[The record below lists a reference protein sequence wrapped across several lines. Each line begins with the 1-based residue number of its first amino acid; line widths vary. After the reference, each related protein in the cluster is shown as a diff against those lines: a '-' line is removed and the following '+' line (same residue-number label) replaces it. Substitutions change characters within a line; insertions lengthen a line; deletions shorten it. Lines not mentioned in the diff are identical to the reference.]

1 MKILK
6 IDISLLYTFVL
17 YIFKCKKLKITFEGE
32 LIKVIQSN
40 IFQIENSFFFVST
53 DVTIFGGNCHD
64 HSSYESI
71 IVLLDLFFFISYQ
84 TF

>member
-6 IDISLLYTFVL
+6 FDICMLYTFVL
-17 YIFKCKKLKITFEGE
+17 YILKCKKLKITFEGDA
-32 LIKVIQSN
+32 IKVIQYN
-40 IFQIENSFFFVST
+40 LFFKLKTGFHFLST

-64 HSSYESI
+64 HSSYESM
-71 IVLLDLFFFISYQ
+71 IVLLDLFLISYQ